1 MKKSY
6 DSKFKSK
13 VALEAIQG
21 QKTLAE
27 IAGDYNIHPNLVAQ
41 WKKKLLE
48 SLPDMFATQK
58 EKSAENKYPEEEL
71 LKQIGQLKVENE
83 FLQKK
88 YDQYLLKRGKS

>member
-13 VALEAIQG
+13 VALEAVLG
-21 QKTLAE
+21 QRTLAE

-48 SLPDMFATQK
+48 SLPGMFATQK
-58 EKSAENKYPEEEL
+58 EKAVENKFPEEEL
-71 LKQIGQLKVENE
+71 LRQIGQLKVENE
-83 FLQKK
+83 FL
-88 YDQYLLKRGKS
+88 